1 MNRVEISYLKEKDN
15 ISYLNEKL
23 FTGIRVTYFD
33 SGEIETTAEF
43 EKGKKN
49 GWWIKY
55 NKNGS
60 IYWKS
65 QYRNNVR
72 HGRRIVYWDSDETI
86 VGFAGEYKNGI
97 LVSRDFIITLEKEE
111 FDVINTFEKIKKITE
126 RFIPK
131 KNDESDY
138 EYLENDELLG
148 ENDKSYLDKVEEK
161 KKNQEILNSWFLE

>member
-1 MNRVEISYLKEKDN
+1 MNRVEISYLTEKN
-15 ISYLNEKL
+15 KISYLNEKL
-23 FTGIRVTYFD
+23 FTGVRVTYFD
-33 SGEIETTAEF
+33 TGEIETTAEF
-43 EKGKKN
+43 EEGKKN

-72 HGRRIVYWDSDETI
+72 HGRRIVYWDGAETEI
-86 VGFAGEYKNGI
+86 GFAGEYKNGI
-97 LVSRDFIITLEKEE
+97 LVKRDFIITLEKEE
-111 FDVINTFEKIKKITE
+111 FEVINTFEKIKKITE

-138 EYLENDELLG
+138 EYLEDEESLG
-148 ENDKSYLDKVEEK
+148 ENDEIYLENDEK
-161 KKNQEILNSWFLE
+161 RKKNQEILDSWF